1 MTAKYPV
8 DRYDVFRYGGAEEG
22 ISLLGHSSTSTT
34 YLGRRVK
41 VVAGGGSGG
50 TELWADFHV
59 RIPAGTGVSLRNE
72 VGRISA
78 SNVSG
83 PFTARAGSG
92 VVRVEGGEGDTKARS
107 GSGDVTVKVHTS
119 SGSIRFTGK

>member
-8 DRYDVFRYGGAEEG
+8 DRYDVFRYGGTEEG
-22 ISLLGHSSTSTT
+22 ISLFGHSSTSTT

-41 VVAGGGSGG
+41 VVSGGGSGG

-59 RIPAGTGVSLRNE
+59 RIPAGTGISLRNE

-78 SNVSG
+78 SNVGG

-107 GSGDVTVKVHTS
+107 GSGSVPVKVHTS